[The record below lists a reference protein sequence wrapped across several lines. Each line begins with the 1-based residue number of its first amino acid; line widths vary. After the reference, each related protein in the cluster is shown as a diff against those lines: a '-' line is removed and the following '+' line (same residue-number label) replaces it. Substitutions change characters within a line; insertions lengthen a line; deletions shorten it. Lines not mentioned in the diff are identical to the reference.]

1 MALLSLPPGA
11 TDCHL
16 HAFGPESE
24 YSYQARGQF
33 PDPPEAPPQAI
44 AALLGRL
51 GLSRAVLVQ
60 TGIYGIDNS
69 CQLDAARA
77 LLIPTRV
84 VVVVNPDITTVEL
97 ARMHA
102 SGARGV
108 RVFPRQNRA
117 TGFEGLEDLAGRI
130 AQFGWH
136 VELLLKT
143 GDLPV
148 LESRLA
154 RLPCR
159 VVLDHFA
166 AIDPGAGLA
175 QPAFTALLRLLERG
189 QCWVKLSAP
198 DIISREPWPHPSLR
212 PFAHALVQARL
223 DRLIWG
229 SDWPHAGSGPT
240 PPDTKALL
248 DLVQD
253 WAPPTA
259 AQVAILSANP
269 AALYGFDA

>member
-1 MALLSLPPGA
+1 
-11 TDCHL
+11 
-16 HAFGPESE
+16 
-24 YSYQARGQF
+24 
-33 PDPPEAPPQAI
+33 
-44 AALLGRL
+44 
-51 GLSRAVLVQ
+51 VLVQ
-60 TGIYGIDNS
+60 TGIYGADNS
-69 CQLDAARA
+69 CQLDAAHA
-77 LLIPTRV
+77 LPVPARVIV
-84 VVVVNPDITTVEL
+84 VVPPDVPVVEL
-97 ARMHA
+97 ARLYA
-102 SGARGV
+102 AGARGV
-108 RVFPRQNRA
+108 RIVPGQNRTTA
-117 TGFEGLEDLAGRI
+117 FDGLEDLAGRI

-154 RLPCR
+154 HLPCPI
-159 VVLDHFA
+159 VLDHFA
-166 AIDPGAGLA
+166 AIDPPAGLT

-212 PFAHALVQARL
+212 PFAHTLVQARP

-240 PPDTKALL
+240 PPDTKTLL

-253 WAPPTA
+253 WAPLTA